1 MINNFYKI
9 KNNTLIGIDE
19 KRFKKYLL
27 DNKFKAPDIPAGIT
41 KIKSNIFNEI
51 DRMDEIYLPMS
62 IEKINLE
69 CFEKFKNI
77 IINYANYYDILIVD
91 RTPYKNILNVLK

>member
-9 KNNTLIGIDE
+9 NNNTLIGIDE

-27 DNKFKAPDIPAGIT
+27 DNKFKVPDIPVGIT
-41 KIKSNIFNEI
+41 KIKSKIFNEI

-69 CFEKFKNI
+69 CF
-77 IINYANYYDILIVD
+77 
-91 RTPYKNILNVLK
+91 